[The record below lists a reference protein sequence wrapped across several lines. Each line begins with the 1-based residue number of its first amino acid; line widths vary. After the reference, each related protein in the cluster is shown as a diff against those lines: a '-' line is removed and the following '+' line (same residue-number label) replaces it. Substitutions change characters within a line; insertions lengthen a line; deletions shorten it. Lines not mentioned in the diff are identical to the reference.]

1 MEQMTSMAGG
11 SSGKRAGIL
20 IRDEQDVTYFIP
32 LDDLGNYRLPPDQ
45 QLGSATGDRAIDALN
60 AAAPIHRLRNA
71 ILTEDGMEFEADPA
85 SPRGG
90 KDKFKIDSFVA
101 DPGSA
106 RGGKDKFAPGRFGDD

>member
-1 MEQMTSMAGG
+1 MTATGP
-11 SSGKRAGIL
+11 SGAAKRPGVL

-32 LDDLGNYRLPPDQ
+32 LDDLRNFRLPDDQ
-45 QLGSATGDRAIDALN
+45 QRGSATGDSAVDALD
-60 AAAPIHRLRNA
+60 AAAPIYRLKNA
-71 ILTEDGMEFEADPA
+71 ILTEDGMEFEADPN

-90 KDKFKIDSFVA
+90 KDKFKIDSIVP